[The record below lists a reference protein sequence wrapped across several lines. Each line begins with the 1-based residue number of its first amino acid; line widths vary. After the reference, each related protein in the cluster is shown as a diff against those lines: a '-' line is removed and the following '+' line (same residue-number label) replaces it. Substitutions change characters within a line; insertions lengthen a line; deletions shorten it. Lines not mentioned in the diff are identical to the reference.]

1 LSQLEENE
9 PLIFGE
15 MPRQEAGVG
24 CVENLEL
31 KIQLKDNEP
40 VQKNYISIFKPLY
53 GEVK

>member
-1 LSQLEENE
+1 MSQLEENE
-9 PLIFGE
+9 QLISGE

-40 VQKNYISIFKPLY
+40 VQKNYISILKPLY

>member
-1 LSQLEENE
+1 MNQLEGNE
-9 PLIFGE
+9 QLIFRE

-31 KIQLKDNEP
+31 KIQLMDNEP
-40 VQKNYISIFKPLY
+40 VQMNYISILKPLY